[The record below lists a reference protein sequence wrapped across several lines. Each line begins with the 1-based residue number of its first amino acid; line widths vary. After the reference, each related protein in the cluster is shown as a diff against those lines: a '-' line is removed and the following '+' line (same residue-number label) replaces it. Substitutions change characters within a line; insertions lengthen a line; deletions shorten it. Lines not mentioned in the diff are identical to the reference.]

1 MSGDQCLGHVTSA
14 NFGYSVGKPIA
25 YGYLPAET
33 AVEGTKVEVIYF
45 GERLSAT
52 VAPDPLFDPKMT
64 RMKD

>member
-1 MSGDQCLGHVTSA
+1 
-14 NFGYSVGKPIA
+14 
-25 YGYLPAET
+25 
-33 AVEGTKVEVIYF
+33 VEGTKVEVIYF